1 MKYLIVGAS
10 SGLGRE
16 IAYSFAKRKNDLIL
30 ISRDERDLLSIASD
44 LKNKFDVNINTS
56 VVDFTDIDQVK
67 KIISNN
73 KIIEGLDG
81 ALFPIGLM
89 FEKDDKNLDQSKI
102 HKILYANFLSIVFL
116 IAELIKI
123 FSEKNFLIIG
133 FGSVSGLLGRKINV
147 HYAAA
152 KRALESYFESLA
164 FQNKKNNLKIHFY
177 ILGYLNTTLSFGKK
191 LILPKGD
198 IKKLAEIVFKNRE
211 KEFLKIYYPLFWNL
225 FVFLLKIIPLNLLI
239 NLKKFFKL

>member
-30 ISRDERDLLSIASD
+30 ISRDKRDLLSISSD
-44 LKNKFDVNINTS
+44 LKNKFDIDIDIS
-56 VVDFTDIDQVK
+56 AVDFSDIDQVK
-67 KIISNN
+67 NITSNN
-73 KIIEGLDG
+73 DIIKGLDG
-81 ALFPIGLM
+81 VLFPIGFM
-89 FEKDDKNLDQSKI
+89 FEKDDKYLDQSKI
-102 HKILYANFLSIVFL
+102 NKIFYANFLSIVFL
-116 IAELIKI
+116 IAELLKI

-164 FQNKKNNLKIHFY
+164 FQNKKDNLKIHFY
-177 ILGYLNTTLSFGKK
+177 TLGYLNTALSFGKK
-191 LILPKGD
+191 FSKC
-198 IKKLAEIVFKNRE
+198 
-211 KEFLKIYYPLFWNL
+211 WW
-225 FVFLLKIIPLNLLI
+225 
-239 NLKKFFKL
+239 

>member
-16 IAYSFAKRKNDLIL
+16 IAYSFAKRENDLIL

-44 LKNKFDVNINTS
+44 LKNKFNVNIVTT
-56 VVDFTDIDQVK
+56 VVDFADIEQVEN
-67 KIISNN
+67 IISNN
-73 KIIEGLDG
+73 DIMKELDG
-81 ALFPIGLM
+81 VIFPIGLM

-102 HKILYANFLSIVFL
+102 NKTIYANFLSIAFL
-116 IAELIKI
+116 ITKLLKF

-133 FGSVSGLLGRKINV
+133 FGSVSGLLGRNINV

-164 FQNKKNNLKIHFY
+164 FQNKKNNLKIQFY
-177 ILGYLNTTLSFGKK
+177 TLGYLDTTLSFGKK
-191 LILPKGD
+191 LILPKGNT
-198 IKKLAEIVFKNRE
+198 KKLAEFVFKNKE
-211 KEFLKIYYPLFWNL
+211 KRFLKVYYPLFWNL
-225 FVFLLKIIPLNLLI
+225 FVFILKIIPFNLLI
-239 NLKKFFKL
+239 KFKKFF